1 MCAQPASF
9 SPFLK
14 DMNHD
19 YPVVSDIEDY
29 LYQWNPHKTKPI
41 VPDVPKE
48 TDISTY
54 RNAIEKLF
62 ND

>member
-1 MCAQPASF
+1 
-9 SPFLK
+9 
-14 DMNHD
+14 MNHD